1 MNIFKVKKNIIFK
14 IKGYYVKKLVEKF
27 WIHISQKNIQLIHN
41 FIEESIKNKNKKLG
55 KILFW
60 AITHN
65 QDYEL
70 NFSKEKWDYLIQNS
84 DLNQKYIN
92 SYNACILTLFYYEKQ
107 NLSFTKEQW
116 DYLIRNSYFSENK
129 NDTLKAAIL
138 NNKNIQLTKE
148 QWIYLIENS
157 DLKQKDFS
165 GNNIIIYAFRFD
177 ICEKLNC
184 KKEIFKK
191 FWDILSEEEKKENF
205 ESICLEKIYHQT
217 DKIKK
222 QKNILFILYELE
234 YDPTEETK
242 KLLYEEKQMDSLEII
257 KKKELF
263 LKINKDLFIKEI
275 QKKVVKI

>member
-70 NFSKEKWDYLIQNS
+70 NFSKEKWDYLIQYSNLKKQ
-84 DLNQKYIN
+84 DKDGW
-92 SYNACILTLFYYEKQ
+92 NALMIALFNYKKQ

-116 DYLIRNSYFSENK
+116 DYLIQHSNLKDEDSENK
-129 NDTLKAAIL
+129 NETLLAAIL

-191 FWDILSEEEKKENF
+191 
-205 ESICLEKIYHQT
+205 SIK
-217 DKIKK
+217 
-222 QKNILFILYELE
+222 
-234 YDPTEETK
+234 
-242 KLLYEEKQMDSLEII
+242 
-257 KKKELF
+257 
-263 LKINKDLFIKEI
+263 
-275 QKKVVKI
+275 